1 MNTLEEMS
9 QREHIRYRASMYLGR
24 LGDGTNPDDG
34 MYLMLQDVLHPIV
47 NEFREGH
54 GKRIEVRM
62 EDKQTINIRDYGR
75 GLSFEERYADSS
87 HFPRMIEELT
97 GFGIDTVNALSACL
111 DICIYRKGTVRGLHY
126 EEGILL
132 GEWTEKTKRK
142 DGLSITFTPD
152 ESIFGSFQFK
162 KDIVFAMLRELSYL
176 NVGLEIV
183 YGHALVK
190 STGGMAE
197 LLADKMECEGEY
209 LYPIVHFKDEM
220 LEIALTHSQT
230 EEDRYL
236 SFVNGLYTKKGGS
249 HLQAFKRTVADVLLG
264 LYPSEGFVPN
274 DALAGIVGAVSVYV
288 EEPSI
293 SRVNKWS
300 LWSMYMKKE
309 RDCTLDEYMLEF
321 FGGRFK
327 VYLQEHPEVG
337 EVIYERMSESK
348 NKRKLC

>member
-1 MNTLEEMS
+1 MNTPEEMT

-34 MYLMLQDVLHPIV
+34 MYLMLQDVLHLIV

-62 EDKQTINIRDYGR
+62 EDKQTICIRDYGR

-87 HFPRMIEELT
+87 HFPRMIEDLT
-97 GFGIDTVNALSACL
+97 GFGVDTVNALSSCM
-111 DICIYRKGTVRGLHY
+111 DVCIYRKGSARELHY

-142 DGLSITFTPD
+142 DGISITFTPD
-152 ESIFGSFQFK
+152 ENIFGPFQFQ

-183 YGHALVK
+183 YGNVSMK
-190 STGGMAE
+190 SRGGMVD
-197 LLADKMECEGEY
+197 LLADKMEYEGEY
-209 LYPIVHFKDEM
+209 LYPIIHFKDEV
-220 LEIALTHSQT
+220 LEIALSHSQA
-230 EEDRYL
+230 EEEKCF
-236 SFVNGLYTKKGGS
+236 SFANGLYTKRGGS
-249 HLQAFKRTVADVLLG
+249 HLYALKNTVAAVLLEF
-264 LYPSEGFVPN
+264 YPSEGFISDDVF
-274 DALAGIVGAVSVYV
+274 LGMVGAVSIYV

-293 SRVNKWS
+293 SRINRWT
-300 LWSMYMKKE
+300 LWSMYMKEGKN
-309 RDCTLDEYMLEF
+309 CLMNEYMQES
-321 FGGRFK
+321 FGCKFK
-327 VYLQEHPEVG
+327 AYLQEHPDVCEI
-337 EVIYERMSESK
+337 IYKRMSVSK